1 MIGDEVQASKAEN
14 LEGHEDGGSQNPTR
28 EAMGNSN
35 EPKQI
40 VSLRIVRLDVSETKA
55 IRSSGQWTHDAFPID
70 GAKLLVL

>member
-1 MIGDEVQASKAEN
+1 MKSK
-14 LEGHEDGGSQNPTR
+14 LPKRKSWKGTKTR
-28 EAMGNSN
+28 GAHSPVRGAMGNSN